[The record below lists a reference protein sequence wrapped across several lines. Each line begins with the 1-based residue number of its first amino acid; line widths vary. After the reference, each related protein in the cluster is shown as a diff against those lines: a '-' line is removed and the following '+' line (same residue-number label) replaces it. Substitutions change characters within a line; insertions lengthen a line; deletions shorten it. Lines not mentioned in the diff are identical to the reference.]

1 MLLDVTPLSP
11 GLETTGA
18 VMAKIFPR
26 NTTIPTSKS
35 EVFFTA
41 ADGQTVVETN
51 AYQGEREFVRDSK
64 FLGSFLLEGIP
75 AALLGVPWIEVKFDI
90 DANGILSVT
99 AVDKG
104 TRKKQDIAITGA
116 STLPSDEVRIWRKY
130 SDDIPVFNKYVK
142 YNIAGGGN
150 GERSRK
156 TAKQDKEKSDAMDT
170 KNQAGS
176 VVCRTKNQL
185 KELGN
190 KEPTAVKEKVEAEL
204 KELKR
209 CHLKQGHRRH

>member
-1 MLLDVTPLSP
+1 M
-11 GLETTGA
+11 
-18 VMAKIFPR
+18 
-26 NTTIPTSKS
+26 
-35 EVFFTA
+35 
-41 ADGQTVVETN
+41 ETN

-75 AALLGVPWIEVKFDI
+75 AALLGFPRIEVKFDI

-142 YNIAGGGN
+142 YNIAGEGN

>member
-1 MLLDVTPLSP
+1 MPLRQRQFEELCADLLDRLRGPVQTELKDANLSFKDIDEVILVGLGSYVTPLSP
-11 GLETTGA
+11 GLETIGA
-18 VMAKIFPR
+18 VMTKIYPR

-35 EVFFTA
+35 EVFSTA

-75 AALLGVPWIEVKFDI
+75 AALLGVPRIEVKFEI

-104 TRKKQDIAITGA
+104 TRKKQDIAIAGA

-130 SDDIPVFNKYVK
+130 SDDIPVFNKYEK
-142 YNIAGGGN
+142 HNIAGGEN
-150 GERSRK
+150 G
-156 TAKQDKEKSDAMDT
+156 
-170 KNQAGS
+170 
-176 VVCRTKNQL
+176 
-185 KELGN
+185 
-190 KEPTAVKEKVEAEL
+190 
-204 KELKR
+204 
-209 CHLKQGHRRH
+209 